1 MHRILVLTAGGLLAV
16 GAALLPTAYYQN
28 IPTARYVTAST
39 QLGTESVSCSGQIL
53 AFDRA
58 ETYITSPVVT
68 EDVLVE
74 VGDQVAAGQ
83 VLCTVDLPATGLLMT
98 SPELTSDFLKSYLE
112 NPETSS
118 LESLLSA
125 SGLGEQSVQL
135 AAAPEYASA
144 INGTVTAVNLQ
155 SDSLY
160 NSPQAAIVVEDLSEL
175 RAELY
180 VPQAGVAGIEP
191 GDKVL
196 IQGAGITGEISGEV
210 VSINPSAMQSLQN
223 GTLQVLIPVQ
233 VRLTSDSKGARPGY
247 AVTAQILSR
256 SSTDGLFIPY
266 QAVCQDEENQE
277 YVWLLSNTGAAVR
290 QPVTTGEETAEMTQ
304 ILSGITA
311 EDIVLIGENLQSG
324 QPVRLEGYYEG

>member
-39 QLGTESVSCSGQIL
+39 QPGTESVSCSGQIL

-112 NPETSS
+112 NPEASS

-196 IQGAGITGEISGEV
+196 IQGAGITGEISGFH
-210 VSINPSAMQSLQN
+210 QSVCHAVAAEWHIAGANSGAGPADFRFQGSPGWLCCHCADPFPFQYRWTVH
-223 GTLQVLIPVQ
+223 TL
-233 VRLTSDSKGARPGY
+233 SGC
-247 AVTAQILSR
+247 LSGR
-256 SSTDGLFIPY
+256 GESG
-266 QAVCQDEENQE
+266 VC
-277 YVWLLSNTGAAVR
+277 LAAVQYR
-290 QPVTTGEETAEMTQ
+290 CGGQTARHHWGGNRGNDPDP
-304 ILSGITA
+304 LR
-311 EDIVLIGENLQSG
+311 DY
-324 QPVRLEGYYEG
+324 R

>member
-1 MHRILVLTAGGLLAV
+1 
-16 GAALLPTAYYQN
+16 
-28 IPTARYVTAST
+28 
-39 QLGTESVSCSGQIL
+39 
-53 AFDRA
+53 
-58 ETYITSPVVT
+58 
-68 EDVLVE
+68 
-74 VGDQVAAGQ
+74 
-83 VLCTVDLPATGLLMT
+83 MT

-118 LESLLSA
+118 LESLLSD

-175 RAELY
+175 RTELY

-210 VSINPSAMQSLQN
+210 VSI
-223 GTLQVLIPVQ
+223 
-233 VRLTSDSKGARPGY
+233 RLPC
-247 AVTAQILSR
+247 SR
-256 SSTDGLFIPY
+256 CRMAHCRCWFR
-266 QAVCQDEENQE
+266 C
-277 YVWLLSNTGAAVR
+277 R
-290 QPVTTGEETAEMTQ
+290 
-304 ILSGITA
+304 SG
-311 EDIVLIGENLQSG
+311 
-324 QPVRLEGYYEG
+324 